1 MPSITS
7 WTRIEP
13 HTRNAEMKNSVQARI
28 YDPLWM
34 LARQWQVGEFQ
45 GEDSGT
51 PIMARLRADVS
62 RLTRYL
68 AGSIAPNTQVKAPT
82 FDPKATPLETMVERE
97 RVRPLS
103 AANLEKLRQ
112 IRKNLKIF

>member
-13 HTRNAEMKNSVQARI
+13 QTRNAEMKTSVQARI
-28 YDPLWM
+28 HDPLWL

-62 RLTRYL
+62 RLTRYF
-68 AGSIAPNTQVKAPT
+68 AGPIAANTQISAPV
-82 FDPKATPLETMVERE
+82 FDARTTPLEAMVERE
-97 RVRPLS
+97 RVRPLP
-103 AANLEKLRQ
+103 AAKSEKL
-112 IRKNLKIF
+112 